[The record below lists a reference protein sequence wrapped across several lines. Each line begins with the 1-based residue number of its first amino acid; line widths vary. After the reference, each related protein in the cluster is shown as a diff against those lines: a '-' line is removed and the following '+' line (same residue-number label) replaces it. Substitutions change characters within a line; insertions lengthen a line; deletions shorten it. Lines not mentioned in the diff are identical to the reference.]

1 MPPIF
6 VDARDLAERLG
17 VRYDT
22 VLTWVRRGKLP
33 HIRKGR
39 GRYLFNLNTVLETLR
54 QKSLDARHEAA
65 ERDGVPMRPAPRRK
79 PAVHGPGPS
88 GWPLPILRMWT
99 RPTRPRIRAP
109 RPDPRGV
116 PPEARPCPLVSVVRP
131 RPRPLRRARTRSN
144 PTGERSACSRT
155 CTQVKALRPNGKR
168 SGRLPS
174 WRTPQ
179 RHARLMTFV
188 IL

>member
-33 HIRKGR
+33 HIRDGR

-65 ERDGVPMRPAPRRK
+65 
-79 PAVHGPGPS
+79 
-88 GWPLPILRMWT
+88 
-99 RPTRPRIRAP
+99 
-109 RPDPRGV
+109 
-116 PPEARPCPLVSVVRP
+116 
-131 RPRPLRRARTRSN
+131 
-144 PTGERSACSRT
+144 
-155 CTQVKALRPNGKR
+155 
-168 SGRLPS
+168 GREVD
-174 WRTPQ
+174 
-179 RHARLMTFV
+179 HAS
-188 IL
+188 